1 MTDLLTSIAL
11 MRTFVFMRIWLSFV
25 LLGLSIA
32 AVAAPQPATGATILI
47 LGDSLSAAYR
57 IPPESGWVALLERRL
72 AGKMKSPPRVVNA
85 SISGETTTGALA
97 RLPGI
102 LQSAKPTICIVELGA
117 NDALQGQPVPN
128 IEKNLRAILRA
139 CRDAGTKLLL
149 VGTEIPVNYGPQY
162 RDPLRSMYQAL
173 SREFN
178 VPLVP
183 FILEGVAM
191 DESLL
196 QPDGL
201 HPTAA
206 AEPRV
211 LENVWP
217 KLEPLLAEK

>member
-1 MTDLLTSIAL
+1 
-11 MRTFVFMRIWLSFV
+11 MRV
-25 LLGLSIA
+25 LLSLCLLLCCSIVA
-32 AVAAPQPATGATILI
+32 AAAPQAASGPILV

-57 IPPESGWVALLERRL
+57 IPPANGWVALLERRL
-72 AGKMKSPPRVVNA
+72 AEKMKPPPKVINA

-97 RLPGI
+97 RLPAI
-102 LQSAKPTICIVELGA
+102 LQQARPGLVVVELGA

-139 CRDAGTKLLL
+139 CRDSGARLLL

-162 RDPLRSMYQAL
+162 RDPLRTMYQAL
-173 SREFN
+173 AKEFN

-183 FILEGVAM
+183 FLLDGVAM
-191 DESLL
+191 DERLM

-206 AEPRV
+206 AQPRI
-211 LENVWP
+211 LDNVWGSIGP
-217 KLEPLLAEK
+217 EVLKGAR